1 MAQTPSMS
9 RLIEQ
14 LSKLPGIGEKTA
26 SRLAFH
32 VLRSDRDYAQALAEA
47 LIAVKD
53 ETRLCSVCFALTES
67 DPCPLCG
74 DPQRSSEII
83 CVVEE
88 PADLLAIERA
98 HEFRG
103 RYHVLHGTLAP
114 LDGVGPDELKIQPLL
129 LRLQDAP
136 SHAPVREV
144 ILATNPTAEGEA
156 TALYLAKLLK
166 PLGLTVTRIARGLP
180 VGADLE
186 YADVMTVG
194 RAIEGRREM

>member
-9 RLIEQ
+9 RLIAQ
-14 LSKLPGIGEKTA
+14 LTKLPGIGEKTA

-32 VLRSDRDYAQALAEA
+32 VLRSERDYAQALADA
-47 LIAVKD
+47 LLAVKD

-67 DPCPLCG
+67 DPCPLCA
-74 DPQRSSEII
+74 DPRRSNDVL

-88 PADLLAIERA
+88 PADLLAIERVR
-98 HEFRG
+98 EFRG

-114 LDGVGPDELKIQPLL
+114 LDGVGPDDLKIQPLL
-129 LRLQDAP
+129 VRLRDE
-136 SHAPVREV
+136 PVREV

-166 PLGLTVTRIARGLP
+166 PLGLRVTRIAHGLP

-194 RAIEGRREM
+194 RALEGRREM